1 MELSPYLLINKLV
14 VKGIKSNYT
23 AEFKEG
29 LNIIWGDMDCGKSSI
44 LNLIDYCLG
53 GSNSTLLYEEI
64 SAKGRTAQLEVD
76 LNGTVCTFER
86 TISDAKG
93 AIKVYMCDI
102 DESSNAF
109 PMLMAGSSTQIMPDG
124 WISDF
129 ILDSLGIAKV
139 SIKESRYRDD
149 ASSDRLSFR
158 DLMKLLY
165 LKQTK
170 VGADSL
176 LNYGNNALFNKNVE
190 VQKFVFNI
198 HDNKIAALNQELALE
213 ASELNKIKTSYA
225 AISKFLTDVKISTE
239 NISIDESLHLVES
252 DLETLNESGVFLK
265 RDYKFATELAL
276 SMAGEIS
283 ELKETLAVKNKK
295 IDRNLVKYKSF
306 SSLKSTY
313 QNDLENLKI
322 SKITRESISLDM
334 LKDHKLSCPLCN
346 SNIPMAT
353 KNLNTEVIEA
363 EIKSIKN
370 RVAGVQHILDKTW
383 KQNQELEHEINH
395 ITDALKELSINFD
408 RLNIENISA
417 LLKSIETIEKQK
429 VELRVKIAQYKRDIS
444 INNKYHELSKRIES
458 KESVVSRLKQSIKIA
473 QEALVGLDNVIY
485 KLSRVFKRYVKS
497 SGLQNVRDVYLD
509 KRFVPHFRGMS
520 YYSHSSGGVR
530 TITSILSFTTRLK
543 FLLMTP
549 GNLPTFLMIDTPGQN
564 IGRNVRDD
572 EDSEFSDPV
581 VYDKIFKRLSSIC
594 SYAQRNERK
603 CQIIV
608 VDNDLP
614 KFLREGHNFHLVKR
628 YSKHSE
634 VFEKGLINDY

>member
-1 MELSPYLLINKLV
+1 MQ
-14 VKGIKSNYT
+14 
-23 AEFKEG
+23 
-29 LNIIWGDMDCGKSSI
+29 
-44 LNLIDYCLG
+44 LNLHFLWQVRFL
-53 GSNSTLLYEEI
+53 NS
-64 SAKGRTAQLEVD
+64 KKHWQL
-76 LNGTVCTFER
+76 
-86 TISDAKG
+86 
-93 AIKVYMCDI
+93 
-102 DESSNAF
+102 
-109 PMLMAGSSTQIMPDG
+109 
-124 WISDF
+124 
-129 ILDSLGIAKV
+129 
-139 SIKESRYRDD
+139 
-149 ASSDRLSFR
+149 
-158 DLMKLLY
+158 
-165 LKQTK
+165 
-170 VGADSL
+170 
-176 LNYGNNALFNKNVE
+176 
-190 VQKFVFNI
+190 
-198 HDNKIAALNQELALE
+198 KI
-213 ASELNKIKTSYA
+213 
-225 AISKFLTDVKISTE
+225 
-239 NISIDESLHLVES
+239 
-252 DLETLNESGVFLK
+252 
-265 RDYKFATELAL
+265 
-276 SMAGEIS
+276 
-283 ELKETLAVKNKK
+283 KK

-353 KNLNTEVIEA
+353 KNLNAEVIEA

-383 KQNQELEHEINH
+383 KQNQELEHEINY

>member
-295 IDRNLVKYKSF
+295 IDGNLVKYKSF

>member
-485 KLSRVFKRYVKS
+485 KLSRVFKRYVKN

-581 VYDKIFKRLSSIC
+581 VYDKIFKRLSSTC

>member
-225 AISKFLTDVKISTE
+225 AISKFLTDVKISTK

-485 KLSRVFKRYVKS
+485 KLSRVFKRYVKN

>member
-1 MELSPYLLINKLV
+1 MELSPYLLVNKLII
-14 VKGIKSNYT
+14 KGINSNYT

-53 GSNSTLLYEEI
+53 GSNSNLLYEEI
-64 SAKGRTAQLEVD
+64 SARGRTAQLEVD
-76 LNGTVCTFER
+76 LNGTTCTFER
-86 TISDAKG
+86 TISDAQG

-124 WISDF
+124 WVSDF

-139 SIKESRYRDD
+139 SIKESRIRDD

-176 LNYGNNALFNKNVE
+176 LNYGNNSLFNKNVE

-198 HDNKIAALNQELALE
+198 HDDKIAELSQELGLE
-213 ASELNKIKTSYA
+213 ANELNKIKASYL
-225 AISKFLTDVKISTE
+225 AISKFLADVKISTE
-239 NISIDESLHLVES
+239 DISIDDVLYSVES
-252 DLETLNESGVFLK
+252 DLETLNESGEALK
-265 RDYKFATELAL
+265 RDYKFATDLAL

-283 ELKETLAVKNKK
+283 ELKDLLADKNKK
-295 IDRNLVKYKSF
+295 IDINLIRYKSF

-322 SKITRESISLDM
+322 SKITRESISLNM
-334 LKDHKLSCPLCN
+334 LEDHKLSCPLCL
-346 SNIPMAT
+346 SNISIAT
-353 KNLNTEVIEA
+353 EHLSDEVIDA
-363 EIKSIKN
+363 EVKSIKN
-370 RVAGVQHILDKTW
+370 RVSGVQNILDKTW
-383 KQNQELEHEINH
+383 EQNQELERETNT
-395 ITDALKELSINFD
+395 ITEVLKGLSINFD
-408 RLNIENISA
+408 KLNIENISA
-417 LLKSIETIEKQK
+417 LLKSIEAIEKQK
-429 VELRVKIAQYKRDIS
+429 VDLRVKIAQYKRDIA
-444 INNKYHELSKRIES
+444 INNKYNDLSKRIES
-458 KESVVSRLKQSIKIA
+458 KESVVSRLKQNIKIA
-473 QEALVGLDNVIY
+473 QEALVGLDNVVD
-485 KLSRVFKRYVKS
+485 KLSNIFRRYVED

-509 KRFVPHFRGMS
+509 KKFVPHFRDIS
-520 YYSHSSGGVR
+520 YYNHSSGGVR
-530 TITSILSFTTRLK
+530 TITSILSFTARLK
-543 FLLMTP
+543 FLLITP

-581 VYDKIFKRLSSIC
+581 VYDKLFKLFSSIC
-594 SYAQRNERK
+594 ADAKRNERK

-614 KFLREGHNFHLVKR
+614 KFLKEDGNFHLVKR

-634 VFEKGLINDY
+634 IFEKGLINDY

>member
-225 AISKFLTDVKISTE
+225 AISKFLTDVQISTE

-276 SMAGEIS
+276 SMASEIS

-353 KNLNTEVIEA
+353 KNLNAEVIEA

-485 KLSRVFKRYVKS
+485 KLSRVFKRYVRS

>member
-225 AISKFLTDVKISTE
+225 AISKFLTDVQISTE

-276 SMAGEIS
+276 SMASEIS

-295 IDRNLVKYKSF
+295 N
-306 SSLKSTY
+306 
-313 QNDLENLKI
+313 
-322 SKITRESISLDM
+322 
-334 LKDHKLSCPLCN
+334 
-346 SNIPMAT
+346 
-353 KNLNTEVIEA
+353 
-363 EIKSIKN
+363 
-370 RVAGVQHILDKTW
+370 
-383 KQNQELEHEINH
+383 
-395 ITDALKELSINFD
+395 
-408 RLNIENISA
+408 
-417 LLKSIETIEKQK
+417 
-429 VELRVKIAQYKRDIS
+429 
-444 INNKYHELSKRIES
+444 
-458 KESVVSRLKQSIKIA
+458 
-473 QEALVGLDNVIY
+473 
-485 KLSRVFKRYVKS
+485 
-497 SGLQNVRDVYLD
+497 
-509 KRFVPHFRGMS
+509 
-520 YYSHSSGGVR
+520 
-530 TITSILSFTTRLK
+530 
-543 FLLMTP
+543 
-549 GNLPTFLMIDTPGQN
+549 
-564 IGRNVRDD
+564 
-572 EDSEFSDPV
+572 
-581 VYDKIFKRLSSIC
+581 
-594 SYAQRNERK
+594 
-603 CQIIV
+603 
-608 VDNDLP
+608 
-614 KFLREGHNFHLVKR
+614 
-628 YSKHSE
+628 
-634 VFEKGLINDY
+634 

>member
-198 HDNKIAALNQELALE
+198 HDNKIAALNQELASE

>member
-1 MELSPYLLINKLV
+1 MELSPYLLVNKLV
-14 VKGIKSNYT
+14 VKGISSNYT

-53 GSNSTLLYEEI
+53 GSNSSLLYEEI
-64 SAKGRTAQLEVD
+64 SARGRTAQLEVD
-76 LNGTVCTFER
+76 LNGTTCTFER
-86 TISDAKG
+86 TISDASG
-93 AIKVYMCDI
+93 AIKVFMCNI
-102 DESSNAF
+102 DESSSAF

-124 WISDF
+124 WVSDF

-139 SIKESRYRDD
+139 SIKESRFRDD

-176 LNYGNNALFNKNVE
+176 LNYGNNPLFNKNVE

-198 HDNKIAALNQELALE
+198 HDNKIAELNQELGLE
-213 ASELNKIKTSYA
+213 ASELNKIKTSYV
-225 AISKFLTDVKISTE
+225 AISKFLVDVKISTE
-239 NISIDESLHLVES
+239 NVSIDDELHSVES
-252 DLETLNESGVFLK
+252 DLETLNKSGEILK
-265 RDYKFATELAL
+265 RDYKFATDLAL

-283 ELKETLAVKNKK
+283 ELKDILAAKNKK
-295 IDRNLVKYKSF
+295 IEKNLVKYRSF

-334 LKDHKLSCPLCN
+334 LKDHKLSCPLCQ
-346 SNIPMAT
+346 SNISITA
-353 KNLNTEVIEA
+353 KYLNNEVIDA
-363 EIKSIKN
+363 EVKSIKN
-370 RVAGVQHILDKTW
+370 RVSGVQHILDSTW
-383 KQNQELEHEINH
+383 KQNQQLENETNA
-395 ITDALKELSINFD
+395 ITNALKELSISFD
-408 RLNIENISA
+408 KLNIDNISA
-417 LLKSIETIEKQK
+417 LLKSIEAIEKQK
-429 VELRVKIAQYKRDIS
+429 VELRVKIAQYKRDIA
-444 INNKYHELSKRIES
+444 INNKYHDLSKRIES
-458 KESVVSRLKQSIKIA
+458 KESVVSRLKQSLKIA
-473 QEALVGLDNVIY
+473 QEALVGLDTVVD
-485 KLSRVFKRYVKS
+485 KLSNIFREYVQD

-509 KRFVPHFRGMS
+509 KKFVPHFRDMS
-520 YYSHSSGGVR
+520 YYNHSSGGVR
-530 TITSILSFTTRLK
+530 TITSILSFTARLK

-581 VYDKIFKRLSSIC
+581 VYDKIFKRFSYIC
-594 SYAQRNERK
+594 NHAKQHERK

-614 KFLREGHNFHLVKR
+614 KFLKEGDNFHLVKR

>member
-225 AISKFLTDVKISTE
+225 AISKFLIDVKISTE

-295 IDRNLVKYKSF
+295 IDGNLVKYKSF